1 MIYVDPLISCVP
13 NRHWRHD
20 ESCHLMCDP
29 CENFTELH
37 EFAQR
42 IGLKRCWF
50 QNKRGGT
57 PHYDLTAGKRAEA
70 VRAGAI
76 EIDRQRTVE
85 IIRAWRAHRDP
96 GYLDKLRAFMQSG
109 HTQPM
114 QTT

>member
-13 NRHWRHD
+13 NRNWRHN

-29 CENFTELH
+29 GDDFTEMH
-37 EFAQR
+37 SFAAG

-50 QNKRGGT
+50 QNRKGST
-57 PHYDLTAGKRAEA
+57 PHYDLTASMRARA
-70 VRAGAI
+70 VAAGAV

-96 GYLDKLRAFMQSG
+96 GYLEKLRAFMQSA
-109 HTQPM
+109 HNTPA
-114 QTT
+114 TAS